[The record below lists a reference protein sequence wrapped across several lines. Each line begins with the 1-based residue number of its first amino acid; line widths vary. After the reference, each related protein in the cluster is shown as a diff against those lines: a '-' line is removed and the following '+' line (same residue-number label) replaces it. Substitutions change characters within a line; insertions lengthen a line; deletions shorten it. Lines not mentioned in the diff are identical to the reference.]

1 MHLRCHLADTT
12 SSTASRYL
20 HYLHHTGVLCKFGD
34 QTVPSVIRGD
44 GFITCVA
51 PASAQPGTLPLEF
64 SLNNGAD
71 FSHYSTQWRYHALG
85 HVASLDPAWGGSTG
99 GTTVKLSGG
108 PYPYESAAAGLLNC
122 SFAAAV
128 VPARWLSESEIACD
142 TPPLQPVAEV
152 QTVHVS
158 ALAYA
163 PEVVQLS
170 LSAAAPA
177 NEVHTIST
185 YNDPTVCAYLARLQ

>member
-1 MHLRCHLADTT
+1 
-12 SSTASRYL
+12 
-20 HYLHHTGVLCKFGD
+20 VLCLFGD
-34 QTVPSVIRGD
+34 QVTPSLTRGD

-51 PASAQPGTLPLEF
+51 PASAQPAALPLEF

-71 FSHYSTQWRYHALG
+71 FSHYSTQWRYHAQG
-85 HVASLDPAWGGSTG
+85 HVASLDPTWGGSTG
-99 GTTVKLSGG
+99 STTVKLSGG

-122 SFAAAV
+122 SFGSASAAAAV
-128 VPARWLSESEIACD
+128 VPARWLSESEVACD
-142 TPPLQPVAEV
+142 SPPLQPVAEV
-152 QTVHVS
+152 QTVRVS

-185 YNDPTVCAYLARLQ
+185 YNDPTVSACPKLQ

>member
-1 MHLRCHLADTT
+1 M
-12 SSTASRYL
+12 
-20 HYLHHTGVLCKFGD
+20 FGD
-34 QTVPSVIRGD
+34 QVVPTVTRGD

-51 PASAQPGTLPLEF
+51 PASAQPGALPLEF
-64 SLNNGAD
+64 SLNAGAD
-71 FSHYSTQWRYHALG
+71 FSHYSTQWRYHAQT
-85 HVASLDPAWGGSTG
+85 HVATVDPAWGGSTG

-108 PYPYESAAAGLLNC
+108 PYPYESGAVGLLNC
-122 SFAAAV
+122 TFGAAV
-128 VPARWLSESEIACD
+128 TAARWLSESEVACD
-142 TPPLQPVAEV
+142 APPLQPIAEV

-177 NEVHTIST
+177 DEVHTIST
-185 YNDPTVCAYLARLQ
+185 YNDPTVSGINFQ